1 MKTIEIAAIGLQQ
14 DSERLRVVSHNV
26 ANLAT
31 PGYKRQVVV
40 HTPFADTVNAVQS
53 GYTAT
58 DVSAGK
64 LRTTGNLLDVAL
76 SEREFLLVQAAAGSM
91 ALSKGGSLHIDGQGR
106 LVTAGGHAVQGLNGE
121 IVAPVTAQDV
131 RIDVGGAV
139 YADNRRVGA
148 LQVIK
153 LPSNAR
159 IAPLGDGLFAFQSSD
174 VVPVATPAV
183 QPGRLEASNVAPSQE
198 MVQVMMASRH
208 AESMARLI
216 QGADEALEK
225 TIRKLGELS

>member
-1 MKTIEIAAIGLQQ
+1 MGVCAQWHQ
-14 DSERLRVVSHNV
+14 LRVRRRERDD
-26 ANLAT
+26 LI
-31 PGYKRQVVV
+31 VVG
-40 HTPFADTVNAVQS
+40 TDGLDIALQCLI
-53 GYTAT
+53 GTAEPHDARRT
-58 DVSAGK
+58 QLQFRAGK

-153 LPSNAR
+153 L
-159 IAPLGDGLFAFQSSD
+159 
-174 VVPVATPAV
+174 
-183 QPGRLEASNVAPSQE
+183 
-198 MVQVMMASRH
+198 
-208 AESMARLI
+208 
-216 QGADEALEK
+216 
-225 TIRKLGELS
+225 